1 MNMKFDNDD
10 LCGFIPTLCFL
21 KNHKEKKGQ
30 THNQDKSKSK
40 DKKKDFSNE
49 RNRKRNWE

>member
-1 MNMKFDNDD
+1 MKNINDT
-10 LCGFIPTLCFL
+10 LSGRIPTACFL
-21 KNHKEKKGQ
+21 KNQKEKKN
-30 THNQDKSKSK
+30 NQDKSKAK